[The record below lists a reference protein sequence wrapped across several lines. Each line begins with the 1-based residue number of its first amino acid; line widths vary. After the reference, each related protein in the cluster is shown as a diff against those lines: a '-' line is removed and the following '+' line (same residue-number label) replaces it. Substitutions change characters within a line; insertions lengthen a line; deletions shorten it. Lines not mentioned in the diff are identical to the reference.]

1 MRDTE
6 ETDARRGRDGGV
18 DPRHGLSFL
27 EWGGRKI
34 VPVSPEGAGKNF
46 LQSTFAAWTIY
57 GAARMTRNPRG
68 AAGVKLAVM
77 VWLAVTFEKVYEAT
91 APTGVPST
99 ITFTT

>member
-6 ETDARRGRDGGV
+6 GTDSRSGRDSGV

-27 EWGGRKI
+27 EWGGRNI
-34 VPVSPEGAGKNF
+34 VPVTAEGAGKNF
-46 LQSTFAAWTIY
+46 LQPAFAAQTLY
-57 GAARMTRNPRG
+57 GAARMMRNPRG

-77 VWLAVTFEKVYEAT
+77 VWLAVTFVKVYEAT